1 MMLGY
6 LFQDASEK
14 REGLLKPFFVR
25 KRTQNIHLFE
35 LLLLHCSRA
44 GLIQDSASDR
54 HTMFTSDVQDL
65 RVTEE

>member
-1 MMLGY
+1 MLGY